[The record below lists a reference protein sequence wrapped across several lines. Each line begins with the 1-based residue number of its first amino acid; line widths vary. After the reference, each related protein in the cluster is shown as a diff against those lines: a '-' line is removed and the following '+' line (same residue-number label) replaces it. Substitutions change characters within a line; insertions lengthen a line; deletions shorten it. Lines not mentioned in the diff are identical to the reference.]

1 MKNELRKAKKPFE
14 LPHGYIILL
23 CVMLLVAALTWIIP
37 AGEYDIVQNPES
49 GIEEIDPSS
58 FHFVERDDPVT
69 FFGFFTAI
77 NAGIVKAMGIGSLIL
92 VMTGALAI
100 LDSTDALTAGVH
112 RVIAHSKGKEFL
124 IVASFFLLFLI
135 CGVVG
140 MAENMMPFIP
150 IVITLVM
157 GLGYDRMLGFAVVV
171 AGLEIG
177 WTAGIVNIYTTGFS
191 QQMIGLPIFSGL
203 GYRTIATVVFFLI
216 GVTYFWFYCKK
227 IKADPSKS
235 CCAEEYMNQR
245 VGQNQVE
252 MEEIPLTLKMKLG
265 LLIFAVAL
273 IVQTYGC
280 VKLEWS
286 FNQMSA
292 VFIIS
297 TIVTVLVCGINPS
310 KACRIF
316 TTGAADLLSVVFMM
330 GFAQAITALMRQGK
344 ILDTIVYYLS
354 GLLQNKG
361 LLLTLLAI
369 FFVVMVMNFFI
380 ISGEAKAVVLI
391 PILSPLGKALGINQQ
406 VLVLAYQYA
415 EGFTNDLYPTYGS
428 LHAMLAMG
436 KLNFGDWIRFSWK
449 LWCMLLVAGFAFVL
463 LAQVIN
469 LGPF

>member
-1 MKNELRKAKKPFE
+1 MKNELRKAKKSFE

-92 VMTGALAI
+92 VMTGALAV

-216 GVTYFWFYCKK
+216 GVTYFWF
-227 IKADPSKS
+227 
-235 CCAEEYMNQR
+235 
-245 VGQNQVE
+245 
-252 MEEIPLTLKMKLG
+252 
-265 LLIFAVAL
+265 
-273 IVQTYGC
+273 
-280 VKLEWS
+280 
-286 FNQMSA
+286 
-292 VFIIS
+292 
-297 TIVTVLVCGINPS
+297 
-310 KACRIF
+310 
-316 TTGAADLLSVVFMM
+316 
-330 GFAQAITALMRQGK
+330 
-344 ILDTIVYYLS
+344 
-354 GLLQNKG
+354 
-361 LLLTLLAI
+361 
-369 FFVVMVMNFFI
+369 
-380 ISGEAKAVVLI
+380 
-391 PILSPLGKALGINQQ
+391 
-406 VLVLAYQYA
+406 
-415 EGFTNDLYPTYGS
+415 
-428 LHAMLAMG
+428 
-436 KLNFGDWIRFSWK
+436 
-449 LWCMLLVAGFAFVL
+449 
-463 LAQVIN
+463 
-469 LGPF
+469 